1 MGRKKSDIEKPKT
14 SPIID
19 FIKFLTTDKKK
30 WEELSIQDQ
39 KAFQPYIV
47 NRWLSMDLYLCEAIN
62 ELQQYT
68 IGMDKDIVW
77 RLLYEILP
85 KQRVQINYIKSKKE
99 NSFTE
104 NELESFKKYFFV
116 SERECEEYLDF
127 LKNYPEGNLE
137 IERICNN
144 FIENKNTK

>member
-14 SPIID
+14 LSIID

-68 IGMDKDIVW
+68 IGMDKDVVW
-77 RLLYEILP
+77 RLLYEVLP
-85 KQRVQINYIKSKKE
+85 KQRVQINYIKAKKE

-104 NELESFKKYFFV
+104 NELDCFKKYFFV

-127 LKNYPEGNLE
+127 LKKYPEGNLE

-144 FIENKNTK
+144 FIENKNNK